1 MTEKNYAF
9 FQNNI
14 FNTLYLTLFDLIA
27 KKKIKFNWWK
37 NLKLNKIDGY
47 FYIKLNSKI
56 YLTIKL
62 WL

>member
-27 KKKIKFNWWK
+27 KKKLSLIDEKISNWTK
-37 NLKLNKIDGY
+37 SMDIFILN
-47 FYIKLNSKI
+47 
-56 YLTIKL
+56 
-62 WL
+62 

>member
-27 KKKIKFNWWK
+27 KKKLSLIDEKISNWTK
-37 NLKLNKIDGY
+37 SMDI
-47 FYIKLNSKI
+47 FILNSKI

>member
-27 KKKIKFNWWK
+27 KKKLSLIDE
-37 NLKLNKIDGY
+37 KIS
-47 FYIKLNSKI
+47 N
-56 YLTIKL
+56 
-62 WL
+62 

>member
-27 KKKIKFNWWK
+27 KKKLSLIDEKISNWTK
-37 NLKLNKIDGY
+37 SMEIFILN
-47 FYIKLNSKI
+47 
-56 YLTIKL
+56 
-62 WL
+62 